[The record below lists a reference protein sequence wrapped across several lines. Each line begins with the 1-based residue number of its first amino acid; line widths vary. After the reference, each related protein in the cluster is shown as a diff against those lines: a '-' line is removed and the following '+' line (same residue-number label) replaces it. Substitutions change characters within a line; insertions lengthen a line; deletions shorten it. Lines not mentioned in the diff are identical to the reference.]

1 MQVKLP
7 TEHLVRSS
15 VHGWRRGRSERL
27 QRSSV
32 ALRSGRGPG
41 LGIAVLVCALLAATP
56 PAWADYWY
64 EHYARAET
72 ALENGN
78 WSRAIEELQQAL
90 ERKGDSGARVRSY
103 GMKVVAYF
111 PYLKLGIAYYHLG
124 QLDAALQAFQTEEQ
138 LGAVQA
144 SASGLAEL
152 ERYRRL
158 TLEARA
164 EAAAAEGERISQIVR
179 ESLRTAEILERQG
192 RLPEAMEALG
202 EGLAVDPDNPGTVAM
217 MEELRTEVVRQER
230 EQLDTTRAAEFVGRG
245 RSLLE
250 EENFAEASSLFRQAL
265 EIRPSPEAQELFE
278 RARAGLLAEIQAE
291 EDAEARQAA
300 IASGLNQ
307 ARELESTGRFSEALD
322 RLQPVLAV
330 DPQNRDA
337 LALQQRILEG
347 QRDSAVRDSLGRALA
362 EAEAEFAAGRFEGAI
377 SAANRALA
385 LDPGNAEAL
394 VHVRNSYGQ
403 ISRLLLGSRTVENI
417 PPAIRFADFRI
428 DQDDGISAQV
438 VRSPE
443 FRLSGV
449 VIDTSPV
456 DVRFRGPADREI
468 EGNST
473 SQPVGEIYITEF
485 TLDDELVDGPSTY
498 QLVATDNAGLTT
510 SAKYTVIYAAPFY
523 RSLWFQLTVALVP
536 IALLAGVWAH
546 RTRRRRQFM
555 KRRFNPYIAGAPVLD
570 TEMFFGREQL
580 IERILQTIHNN
591 SLLLYG
597 ERRIGKTSLQH
608 HLRRRLLQLD
618 DPDYDFFP
626 VFVDLQ
632 GTPESQFF
640 ATLAEDVFHQLE
652 SILGDMGPGEDLDP
666 ESAYGYR
673 DLVRDLRRV
682 IKVLKER
689 SSKQVKLVLLI
700 DEVDELNAYDPRIN
714 QRLRSLFMKSFA
726 ENLVAVVSGV
736 EIRKQWDKEGSPWYN
751 FFEEIEVTPIGRDDA
766 VELITRPIGGVFK
779 IDRAVTDRI
788 IELTDRKPYHVQ
800 RLCVA
805 LVNRMHEQGRR
816 VVTTADVDA
825 VAGNGA

>member
-1 MQVKLP
+1 VKP
-7 TEHLVRSS
+7 TNRTARPL
-15 VHGWRRGRSERL
+15 RL
-27 QRSSV
+27 A
-32 ALRSGRGPG
+32 ALFI
-41 LGIAVLVCALLAATP
+41 IAVIAAALP
-56 PAWADYWY
+56 VSADYWY

-72 ALENGN
+72 ALDNDN
-78 WSRAIEELQQAL
+78 WERAIEELQQAL

-144 SASGLAEL
+144 SASDLAEL

-158 TLEARA
+158 ALEARA
-164 EAAAAEGERISQIVR
+164 EAAEAEGERISQIVR
-179 ESLRTAEILERQG
+179 ESLRDAEIFERQG

-202 EGLAVDPDNPGTVAM
+202 EGLAVDPENPDAVAK
-217 MEELRTEVVRQER
+217 MEVLRTEVVRLER
-230 EQLDTTRAAEFVGRG
+230 ERLDATRSAEFVTRG

-250 EENFAEASSLFRQAL
+250 EANFAEASSLFRQAL
-265 EIRPSPEAQELFE
+265 EIRPSTEAQRLFDQ
-278 RARAGLLAEIQAE
+278 ARAGLLAKIQAD
-291 EDAEARQAA
+291 EDAEALQVA
-300 IASGLNQ
+300 IASGLSQ
-307 ARELESTGRFSEALD
+307 AHELEGARRFSEALD
-322 RLQPVLAV
+322 RLQPVLAA

-337 LALQQRILEG
+337 LALQQRILES
-347 QRDSAVRDSLGRALA
+347 QQDSAVRDALGRALE
-362 EAEAEFAAGRFEGAI
+362 EAEAAVEAGHFEGAI

-385 LDPGNAEAL
+385 LDPGNADAL
-394 VHVRNSYGQ
+394 ETVRNSYGQ
-403 ISRLLLGSRTVENI
+403 ISRRLLGSRTVENL
-417 PPAIRFADFRI
+417 PPAIKFADFRS
-428 DQDDGISAQV
+428 DLADGTRVQL
-438 VRSPE
+438 VRNPD

-456 DVRFRGPADREI
+456 DVHFRGPADREI
-468 EGNST
+468 DGSST
-473 SQPVGEIYITEF
+473 SQPMGEIYITEF
-485 TLDDELVDGPSTY
+485 SLDEELADGPTTY

-510 SAKYTVIYAAPFY
+510 SAEYTVVYTSPFY
-523 RSLWFQLTVALVP
+523 RALWFQMIVVLLP
-536 IALLAGVWAH
+536 IAVLAGVWAQ
-546 RTRRRRQFM
+546 RVRRRRQLM

-608 HLRRRLLQLD
+608 HLRRRLQQLD
-618 DPDYDFFP
+618 DPNYEFFP
-626 VFVDLQ
+626 IFVDLQ

-652 SILGDMGPGEDLDP
+652 SVLGGMRPGKGLD
-666 ESAYGYR
+666 SDADYGYR
-673 DLVRDLRRV
+673 ELVADLRRV
-682 IKVLKER
+682 LKVLKER

-751 FFEEIEVTPIGRDDA
+751 FFEEIEVTPIGRDDV

-779 IDRAVTDRI
+779 IDQAVIDRI
-788 IELTDRKPYHVQ
+788 IELTDRRPYHVQ

-805 LVNRMHEQGRR
+805 LVNRMYEQGRR
-816 VVTTADVDA
+816 QITTDDVDA
-825 VAGNGA
+825 VAGNNA